1 MASRG
6 QDLGARGP
14 MSEHARR
21 TGAKNLDERLLVEN
35 PRNEFGRFAGTF
47 NGLLERLSYSFSQQ
61 RQFMADASHELRT
74 PLSVIQTTS
83 AVTLQREH
91 RDLSEY
97 REALTVIGQQARRL
111 THIVKQMFLLARA
124 DAGHPSLQTTDLSR

>member
-21 TGAKNLDERLLVEN
+21 IGAKNLDERLLVEN
-35 PRNEFGRFAGTF
+35 PRNEFGRLAGTF
-47 NGLLERLSYSFSQQ
+47 NGLLERLSSQQ

-97 REALTVIGQQARRL
+97 REALTV
-111 THIVKQMFLLARA
+111 
-124 DAGHPSLQTTDLSR
+124 

>member
-21 TGAKNLDERLLVEN
+21 IGAKNLDERLLVEN
-35 PRNEFGRFAGTF
+35 PRNEFGRLAGTF

-61 RQFMADASHELRT
+61 RQFMADASHIEASSTRT
-74 PLSVIQTTS
+74 QL
-83 AVTLQREH
+83 
-91 RDLSEY
+91 
-97 REALTVIGQQARRL
+97 
-111 THIVKQMFLLARA
+111 LLAITMHTLLGFA
-124 DAGHPSLQTTDLSR
+124 DARSTQ